1 MLKKCV
7 VIMVMFALVAGAA
20 FAQIT
25 FGGQLQ
31 EGMTLFSGNNVKY
44 VANEDTKEEVTDVN
58 MGGTYNSNFHEA
70 KFSVFFGDGTAGGRV
85 VYELNNAFLWGW
97 MQWRPSQFFRVKIGS
112 DGDGEGGFPQIIG
125 WGFTGEAK
133 NSVAAVND
141 YQGGLYMAYRNSGLN
156 YGAYD
161 DKNGFHLQLS
171 VFPTDLIQVNFLF
184 RNFGKEE
191 GEITEKLAKMQIYS
205 SIKLEEIGTIRVAA
219 VGKGGFARH
228 VDSAGSSKDGD
239 GRATFHLAFYS
250 NEIVQGLA
258 FELGG
263 QYDMVHRNRE
273 SYDPIKVGG
282 GINLT
287 ATDPFN
293 LKIRFGTEFGGK
305 SDDGKGKVE
314 DIEKTGFSVGLLPS
328 FKLPKMTIFFHAG
341 FGMEQANKDA
351 DSVYEWFINPYVWV
365 PMGGM
370 RMWIGVQIIDQH
382 SIQDGQFK
390 WNVPFGFN
398 FYF

>member
-1 MLKKCV
+1 MLKKCI

-20 FAQIT
+20 FGQIT

-31 EGMTLFSGNNVKY
+31 EGMDLFSGTNVNDDN
-44 VANEDTKEEVTDVN
+44 VF
-58 MGGTYNSNFHEA
+58 MGGHYYPEGPYHEA
-70 KFSVFFGDGTAGGRV
+70 KFSVLFGDGTAGGRLV
-85 VYELNNAFLWGW
+85 WMLDEQVMWGW
-97 MQWRPSQFFRVKIGS
+97 MQWRPNQYFRVKIGS
-112 DGDGEGGFPQIIG
+112 DYDGEGGFPQIIG

-141 YQGGLYMAYRNSGLN
+141 YAGGLYMQYRNSGLN
-156 YGAYD
+156 YGGFDGYPAS
-161 DKNGFHLQLS
+161 DKMFHLQFS
-171 VFPTDLIQVNFLF
+171 IFPIDMLQVNFLF
-184 RNFGKEE
+184 RDIDKPQSAED
-191 GEITEKLAKMQIYS
+191 GEDITTKLANMQIYAS
-205 SIKLEEIGTIRVAA
+205 YRIEQVGTIRFAA

-228 VDSAGSSKDGD
+228 VDSGGSSKDGD

-263 QYDMVHRNRE
+263 QLDAKHRNTDAT
-273 SYDPIKVGG
+273 DPIRIGG
-282 GINLT
+282 GFNLT

-293 LKIRFGTEFGGK
+293 MKLRFGTMFGGK
-305 SDDGKGKVE
+305 TATGD
-314 DIEKTGFSVGLLPS
+314 DIEKTGFSIGLLPS

-341 FGMEQANKDA
+341 LGIEQENKDA

-370 RMWIGVQIIDQH
+370 RMWVGLQIIDQH
-382 SIQDGQFK
+382 SVQDGQFK
-390 WNVPFGFN
+390 WVIPCGFN

>member
-7 VIMVMFALVAGAA
+7 VIMVLFALVAGAA

-58 MGGTYNSNFHEA
+58 MGGTYNSLFHEA
-70 KFSVFFGDGTAGGRV
+70 KYSVFFGDGTAGGRV

-97 MQWRPSQFFRVKIGS
+97 MQWRPSQFFRIKIGA
-112 DGDGEGGFPQIIG
+112 DGDGENGFPQIIG

-141 YQGGLYMAYRNSGLN
+141 YQGGLYMQYRNSGLN
-156 YGAYD
+156 YGAFD

-171 VFPTDLIQVNFLF
+171 LFPIDMLQVNFLF
-184 RNFGKEE
+184 RNFGNDE
-191 GEITEKLAKMQIYS
+191 GELTQKLSKMEIYS
-205 SIKLEEIGTIRVAA
+205 SYRIEQVGTIRFAA

-228 VDSAGSSKDGD
+228 VDSGGTSKDGD
-239 GRATFHLAFYS
+239 ARAVLHLAFYS

-263 QYDMVHRNRE
+263 QVDVKHRNVD
-273 SYDPIKVGG
+273 SYDATRVGG

-293 LKIRFGTEFGGK
+293 LKIRFGTMFGGQK
-305 SDDGKGKVE
+305 DGVE
-314 DIEKTGFSVGLLPS
+314 LEKTGFSIGLLPS

-341 FGMEQANKDA
+341 LGIEQEDKDA
-351 DSVYEWFINPYVWV
+351 DSVYEWFINPYIWV

-370 RMWIGVQIIDQH
+370 RMWVGVQIIDQH